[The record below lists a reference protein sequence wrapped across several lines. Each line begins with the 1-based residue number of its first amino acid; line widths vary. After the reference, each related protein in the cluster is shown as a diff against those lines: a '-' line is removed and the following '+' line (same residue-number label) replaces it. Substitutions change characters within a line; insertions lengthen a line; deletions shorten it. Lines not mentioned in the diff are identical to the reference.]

1 MTKQLVVLG
10 SSSSEIFDY
19 IFGDNQDYFPFWAS
33 GWSARGLRG
42 LYESGISELLQT
54 ILKDIDKDANILLNF
69 GNVDIDFHLP
79 FKVKEEG
86 FYDFQSLLYESVDG
100 LTCLYEFLTAEMG
113 FKNVYAIFAA
123 PPVRLHNDYWW
134 RECQSEPAPSKS
146 RGRMMLDLVN
156 EMTRRMPVIN
166 CLPDLMES
174 PENPICAE
182 QYVRVVPDHHID
194 YIQAQDVVFAHL
206 QKVEGM
212 LPRRSEKHTSLYE
225 HLNYGIGE
233 VKDTM
238 KPRPRTTR

>member
-19 IFGDNQDYFPFWAS
+19 IFGDNKDYFPFWAS
-33 GWSARGLRG
+33 GWSARGLRN
-42 LYESGISELLQT
+42 LESNGIGEYLRS
-54 ILKDIDKDANILLNF
+54 ILNGIDKNANIFLNF

-100 LTCLYEFLTAEMG
+100 LTYLYEFLTEEMG

-146 RGRMMLDLVN
+146 RGRMMLDLVD
-156 EMTRRMPVIN
+156 EMSRRMPVIN
-166 CLPDLMES
+166 CLPSLMES

-182 QYVRVVPDHHID
+182 RYVRVIPDHHID
-194 YIQAQDVVFAHL
+194 YIQAQDVVYEYL

-212 LPRRSEKHTSLYE
+212 LPRRSEKHTSFYE

-233 VKDTM
+233 VKESM
-238 KPRPRTTR
+238 KPRPRTVR